1 MEQLTEILLS
11 IFMVL
16 ITCLITWLTTK
27 FTNLIDTK
35 VKDAKAKTLMNE
47 AVGVVTRVIKETT
60 QTYVDSLK
68 NKNMFDKEAQQNALQ
83 MTKEKVKFQ
92 LKTSAKEYIE
102 QNFNGFDN
110 WLTTTIEAKLY
121 DLKEER

>member
-1 MEQLTEILLS
+1 MEQLTEIVLT
-11 IFMVL
+11 IVMVL
-16 ITCLITWLTTK
+16 ITTLVAWLTTK

-35 VKDAKAKTLMNE
+35 IKDAKSKSLLNDAI
-47 AVGVVTRVIKETT
+47 GVVTRVVKETT

-68 NKNMFDKEAQQNALQ
+68 DRNMFDKKAQQEALQ
-83 MTKEKVKFQ
+83 MTKEKVKAQ
-92 LKTSAKEYIE
+92 LKSSVKEYIE

-121 DLKEER
+121 DLKKKE

>member
-16 ITCLITWLTTK
+16 MTCLITWLTTK

-35 VKDAKAKTLMNE
+35 VKDAKAKTLMND
-47 AVGVVTRVIKETT
+47 AVEVVTRVVKETS

-68 NKNMFDKEAQQNALQ
+68 DKNMFDKEEQQKALQ
-83 MTKEKVKFQ
+83 MTKEKVKSQ
-92 LKTSAKEYIE
+92 LKASEKEYIE

-110 WLTTTIEAKLY
+110 WLTTTIEAMLY
-121 DLKEER
+121 DLKN

>member
-83 MTKEKVKFQ
+83 MTKEKVKSQ
-92 LKTSAKEYIE
+92 LKTSVKEYIE
-102 QNFNGFDN
+102 KNFNGFDN
-110 WLTTTIEAKLY
+110 WLTTTIESMLY
-121 DLKEER
+121 DLKK

>member
-1 MEQLTEILLS
+1 MKQLTEIVLT
-11 IFMVL
+11 IVMVL
-16 ITCLITWLTTK
+16 ITTLVAWLTTK

-35 VKDAKAKTLMNE
+35 IKDAKSKSLLNDAI
-47 AVGVVTRVIKETT
+47 GVVTRVVKETT

-68 NKNMFDKEAQQNALQ
+68 DRNMFDKKAQQEALQ
-83 MTKEKVKFQ
+83 MTKEKVKAQ
-92 LKTSAKEYIE
+92 LKSSVKEYIE

-121 DLKEER
+121 DLKKKE

>member
-35 VKDAKAKTLMNE
+35 VKDAKAKTLINE

-68 NKNMFDKEAQQNALQ
+68 DKNMFDKEAQQNALQ

-102 QNFNGFDN
+102 KNFNGLDT